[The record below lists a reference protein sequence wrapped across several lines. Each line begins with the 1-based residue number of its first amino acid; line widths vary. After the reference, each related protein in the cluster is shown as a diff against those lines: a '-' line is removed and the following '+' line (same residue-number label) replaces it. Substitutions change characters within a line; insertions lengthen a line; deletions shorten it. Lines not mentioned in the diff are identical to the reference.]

1 MAAHGAVFVVQVNRK
16 HSNSSYMPATV
27 LNTKSRFSDLTS
39 TTHELGIVTALVSQT
54 REPRLPVLTGHEDDS
69 LTSQHFTGLS
79 AAVLF

>member
-54 REPRLPVLTGHEDDS
+54 REPRLPVSDWPRLT
-69 LTSQHFTGLS
+69 
-79 AAVLF
+79 A